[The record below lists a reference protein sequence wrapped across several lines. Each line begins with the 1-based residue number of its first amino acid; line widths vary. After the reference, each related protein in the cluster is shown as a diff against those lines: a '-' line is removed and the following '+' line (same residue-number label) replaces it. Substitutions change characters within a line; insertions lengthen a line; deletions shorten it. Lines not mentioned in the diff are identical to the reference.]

1 MAHGLA
7 NGPLCRSL
15 VADHPHP
22 SFAIGAHC
30 LAQSLPPIQGACP
43 HGLERIAN
51 VIETPLKAGNERV
64 VTPVEDESEDEAEKE
79 STRICLFLGKDW
91 RDGISADV
99 YRDSSDNWISER
111 LVPNS
116 ENIVEPGQRPVKYR
130 GPDGIRLESK
140 GCVKVFWR
148 PSPQKKIFS
157 GAFQVHASRSGPPD
171 VILGKPWAQR
181 HGATVLSSGAS
192 GTSKDNNAQ
201 RRPGSDRQG
210 GFRRNHNVSQ
220 STPGKRIMKLPQRDA
235 NNRGRER
242 SSW

>member
-7 NGPLCRSL
+7 NGTLCRSL

-22 SFAIGAHC
+22 SFAIGAPYPAQG
-30 LAQSLPPIQGACP
+30 LALIQGACP
-43 HGLERIAN
+43 HGHERIAN
-51 VIETPLKAGNERV
+51 VIETPFKAGNERV
-64 VTPVEDESEDEAEKE
+64 VTDVDDEPEDEAERE

-99 YRDSSDNWISER
+99 CRDSSDNWISER
-111 LVPNS
+111 LVPDS
-116 ENIVEPGQRPVKYR
+116 ENIVEPGQRPAKYR
-130 GPDGIRLESK
+130 GPDGVHLESK

-148 PSPQKKIFS
+148 PSPQTKIFS

-181 HGATVLSSGAS
+181 HGATALSSGRP
-192 GTSKDNNAQ
+192 GILKDGNAQ
-201 RRPGSDRQG
+201 RWPGSDRQG
-210 GFRRNHNVSQ
+210 GLRRKHNMSQ
-220 STPGKRIMKLPQRDA
+220 STPGHRIIKLPQRDG